1 MTGYYNII
9 ILVQYCNTP
18 FFVKSE
24 SPQLFIGAFIQMSR
38 QRGNSLFGLTKDAL
52 EVVAMDG
59 KAALAHVNLDGVRT
73 LKLTHLKPEFQ
84 NLFIFIQN
92 FPGLSERV
100 YKVQGGGVHK
110 V

>member
-1 MTGYYNII
+1 MTGYYNIQIIFVI
-9 ILVQYCNTP
+9 ILFQYLNTQ
-18 FFVKSE
+18 FIVKSE

-73 LKLTHLKPEFQ
+73 LKLTHLKPEFK
-84 NLFIFIQN
+84 NLKISKTFQ
-92 FPGLSERV
+92 V
-100 YKVQGGGVHK
+100 YQI
-110 V
+110 